1 VAAAGEVPN
10 GAAVGTAAGA
20 PQAVNRTE
28 EMKRRANIFLK
39 SITPGGS
46 LRLGLFLMNPLRMVL
61 DEFLDV
67 NTRHPERG
75 AYRQCAVT
83 LDDECNR
90 LSSGM
95 DEMVNGD
102 RHEQKYTK

>member
-1 VAAAGEVPN
+1 
-10 GAAVGTAAGA
+10 
-20 PQAVNRTE
+20 
-28 EMKRRANIFLK
+28 
-39 SITPGGS
+39 
-46 LRLGLFLMNPLRMVL
+46 MVL

-95 DEMVNGD
+95 DEMVNVD